1 MGQIGDGT
9 KTLRS
14 RPVPVGGGLSFR
26 TVSAG
31 FQQTCGVTAGGLA
44 YCWGDNARGQLGD
57 GTKTQRSRP
66 VPVAGGMRFH
76 AVSTGPVTHSCGVTT
91 EGAAYCWGFNG
102 RGQLGDGTTTD
113 RKSPV
118 RAVQ

>member
-1 MGQIGDGT
+1 
-9 KTLRS
+9 
-14 RPVPVGGGLSFR
+14 
-26 TVSAG
+26 
-31 FQQTCGVTAGGLA
+31 
-44 YCWGDNARGQLGD
+44 
-57 GTKTQRSRP
+57 
-66 VPVAGGMRFH
+66 VAGGMRFH
-76 AVSTGPVTHSCGVTT
+76 AVSTGPVTHTCGVTT